1 MQQRSGEWE
10 LALEQQSDLSVTQGS
25 TAAVADSV
33 RRGADLRV
41 YMTTEKYEE
50 TIYFQQTY
58 AATGEDF
65 AGLMSHH
72 HGYVHH
78 GQQVEQ
84 PNCSIFRYDASGT
97 FAQMKWL
104 WGDVAVDESQSYG
117 YGVYRWFVSDRWRL
131 VYEHDEAGCPMTGDL
146 EELKGLVREG
156 RTLQV
161 GIRQL
166 FGLVDD
172 RTDGP
177 DHISYVSTMQPV
189 IRDDHV
195 ESNCDLVVIGAPTWP
210 ITWKDGLHIS
220 TMLPST
226 TGQIICFAAEPGNL
240 PFTHLVRRRGMCW
253 MVAERG

>member
-58 AATGEDF
+58 AAAGEDF

-84 PNCSIFRYDASGT
+84 PNCSISRDCLLRTNAP
-97 FAQMKWL
+97 
-104 WGDVAVDESQSYG
+104 V
-117 YGVYRWFVSDRWRL
+117 
-131 VYEHDEAGCPMTGDL
+131 TGL
-146 EELKGLVREG
+146 YVCLLGKAPG
-156 RTLQV
+156 RAMWHAWA
-161 GIRQL
+161 R
-166 FGLVDD
+166 
-172 RTDGP
+172 
-177 DHISYVSTMQPV
+177 
-189 IRDDHV
+189 
-195 ESNCDLVVIGAPTWP
+195 
-210 ITWKDGLHIS
+210 
-220 TMLPST
+220 
-226 TGQIICFAAEPGNL
+226 
-240 PFTHLVRRRGMCW
+240 
-253 MVAERG
+253 

>member
-1 MQQRSGEWE
+1 
-10 LALEQQSDLSVTQGS
+10 
-25 TAAVADSV
+25 
-33 RRGADLRV
+33 
-41 YMTTEKYEE
+41 
-50 TIYFQQTY
+50 
-58 AATGEDF
+58 
-65 AGLMSHH
+65 
-72 HGYVHH
+72 
-78 GQQVEQ
+78 
-84 PNCSIFRYDASGT
+84 
-97 FAQMKWL
+97 
-104 WGDVAVDESQSYG
+104 
-117 YGVYRWFVSDRWRL
+117 
-131 VYEHDEAGCPMTGDL
+131 MTGDL